1 MSRLNYAVDN
11 LSNIV
16 MNGGAS
22 RSRVFDADY
31 AREISEL
38 ARTQT
43 IQQAAM
49 AMLTQANTQ
58 ANQVVELIEGSL
70 IDSVRTISN
79 K

>member
-1 MSRLNYAVDN
+1 MSRLGYAVDN

-22 RSRVFDADY
+22 RSRVFDVDY

-43 IQQAAM
+43 I
-49 AMLTQANTQ
+49 
-58 ANQVVELIEGSL
+58 
-70 IDSVRTISN
+70 
-79 K
+79 

>member
-1 MSRLNYAVDN
+1 MSRLDYAVDN

-43 IQQAAM
+43 I
-49 AMLTQANTQ
+49 
-58 ANQVVELIEGSL
+58 
-70 IDSVRTISN
+70 
-79 K
+79 